1 MKITNIILTILFAVF
16 AIVQFNDPDPWFWV
30 LLYGFVA
37 AISGFAIIGKY
48 YKIAIYIGMAICL
61 LGVIIFFPDF
71 KNWLDMGTPNIAESM
86 KAEKPH
92 IEFVREFLG
101 LVIAFSTL
109 LFHFFQHRKI
119 NNE

>member
-1 MKITNIILTILFAVF
+1 M
-16 AIVQFNDPDPWFWV
+16 
-30 LLYGFVA
+30 YGFVA
-37 AISGFAIIGKY
+37 AISGFAVIGKY

-71 KNWLDMGTPNIAESM
+71 KNWITMGMPNIAESM

-101 LVIAFSTL
+101 LLIAFSAL
-109 LFHFFQHRKI
+109 LYHFFQYRKTL
-119 NNE
+119 ES